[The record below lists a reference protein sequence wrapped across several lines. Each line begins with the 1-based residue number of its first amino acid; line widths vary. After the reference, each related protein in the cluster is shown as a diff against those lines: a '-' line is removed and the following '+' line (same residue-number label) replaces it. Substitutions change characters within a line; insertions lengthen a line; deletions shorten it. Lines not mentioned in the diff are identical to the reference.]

1 VLAYLQKQKKAKERK
16 QSRSTVLGMGKDN
29 SFARVLL
36 NLETKTTHSKGDKT
50 ETIQLHRKHCRV
62 LCDIY
67 DFLEL

>member
-1 VLAYLQKQKKAKERK
+1 
-16 QSRSTVLGMGKDN
+16 MGKDN
-29 SFARVLL
+29 SFARVLSEL
-36 NLETKTTHSKGDKT
+36 GNQDNPFERNKT